1 MVVTQV
7 FLGMIEEYAA
17 EQKNRSLELAY
28 AHFVTKSQMT
38 TRRKVSK
45 PR

>member
-1 MVVTQV
+1 MVATQV
-7 FLGMIEEYAA
+7 FLGMIVEYAA
-17 EQKNRSLELAY
+17 EQKDHSLELAY
-28 AHFVTKSQMT
+28 VHFVTKSQMT